1 MNRLS
6 AMVIALITLTPGPIK
21 RRLLRWVFGWEIHAS
36 ANLGASLFYNVSRVR
51 MGPGARIGHLNVFR
65 NLRSIE
71 LGSNASIGQWNWIT
85 AATMLVDPPYA
96 PTSGCIR
103 IEDEAAITSRH
114 YIDCA
119 GGIEIGTATTIAG
132 VRSTILSH
140 QIDVADSRQTAVP
153 VRIGAYCFVGSNV
166 LVTPGA
172 SIPDRCVIAMGA
184 TVVGR
189 LPNRGTLYGGV
200 PAKALK
206 TVDEGAY
213 FARERGFV
221 GR

>member
-1 MNRLS
+1 MKRLT
-6 AMVIALITLTPGPIK
+6 AMVVGLITLTPGPIK
-21 RRLLRWVFGWEIHAS
+21 RRLLRWLLGWEIHGS
-36 ANLGASLFYNVSRVR
+36 AKVGLSLFYNVKHVR
-51 MGPGARIGHLNVFR
+51 MGPGSRIGHLNVFR
-65 NLRSIE
+65 NLRSVQ
-71 LGSNASIGQWNWIT
+71 LGSGASIGQWNWIT
-85 AATMLVDPPYA
+85 AASMLIDPPYL
-96 PTSGCIR
+96 PTSGCIKVD
-103 IEDEAAITSRH
+103 DEAAITLRH

-119 GGIEIGTATTIAG
+119 GGIEVGRATTVAG

-153 VRIGAYCFVGSNV
+153 VRIGVYCFVGSNV

-189 LPNRGTLYGGV
+189 LPKRGMLYGGV

-206 TVDEGAY
+206 RVGDGAY
-213 FARERGFV
+213 FTRERGFV